1 MDEKLRKAIQER
13 AYALWEQ
20 AGRPEGGDLAYWLE
34 AESEIAGLS
43 VAGEEDPL
51 AGVDEFAPGE
61 MAGGAEGP
69 TAAPA
74 VAAPAAEAALQAS
87 VEEAVP
93 AAEQLPTAEQENPIS
108 KRVRAAAATPKRRTR
123 AKKTAD

>member
-74 VAAPAAEAALQAS
+74 AAPAAEAALQAS